1 MFCNKYDVDI
11 YRVFELNYRN
21 NDNYYKT
28 FFIEYYFHINSN
40 ELLNDY
46 EIKQKILK
54 EIFNYKNSKITID
67 VEYYI
72 ENEKHNHTINTS
84 FSEKFE
90 NEFIK
95 TTEDKYNR
103 LISEIDSFNST
114 TMREFEGELK
124 HTDLKH
130 LSNSKVQIKK
140 IIINVIMN
148 NKWNNF
154 LIIFFR
160 DIF

>member
-1 MFCNKYDVDI
+1 MFCNKYDVDLYKVI
-11 YRVFELNYRN
+11 ELNYKN

-28 FFIEYYFHINSN
+28 FFIEYNFHINNN

-46 EIKQKILK
+46 KIKQKILK

-72 ENEKHNHTINTS
+72 KNEKNNHTINTS

-95 TTEDKYNR
+95 TSENKYNK
-103 LISEIDSFNST
+103 LISNIDFFNST
-114 TMREFEGELK
+114 TMREFEGELN
-124 HTDLKH
+124 HIDLKH
-130 LSNSKVQIKK
+130 LSNSEVTIKK
-140 IIINVIMN
+140 IIINIMMN

-154 LIIFFR
+154 FINFLR

>member
-1 MFCNKYDVDI
+1 MIIIIK
-11 YRVFELNYRN
+11 L
-21 NDNYYKT
+21 
-28 FFIEYYFHINSN
+28 FFIEYNFHINSN

-46 EIKQKILK
+46 KIKQKILK

-72 ENEKHNHTINTS
+72 KNEKNNHTINTS
-84 FSEKFE
+84 FSEEFE

-95 TTEDKYNR
+95 TTEDKYNK
-103 LISEIDSFNST
+103 LVSKIDFFNST

-124 HTDLKH
+124 HIDLKH

-154 LIIFFR
+154 FIKFLR
-160 DIF
+160 DTF

>member
-1 MFCNKYDVDI
+1 MFCSKYDIDLYKVI
-11 YRVFELNYRN
+11 ELNYKN

-28 FFIEYYFHINSN
+28 FFIEYNFHINSN

-46 EIKQKILK
+46 KIKQKILK

-72 ENEKHNHTINTS
+72 KNEKHNHTINTS
-84 FSEKFE
+84 FSEEFE

-95 TTEDKYNR
+95 TSENKYNN
-103 LISEIDSFNST
+103 LISKIDFFNST

-124 HTDLKH
+124 HIDLKH
-130 LSNSKVQIKK
+130 LSNSEVKIKK
-140 IIINVIMN
+140 
-148 NKWNNF
+148 
-154 LIIFFR
+154 
-160 DIF
+160 